1 MENIEYRVNQLE
13 EWRKEASE
21 IMSQLK
27 INNAV
32 NTEIVRDLKDGQ
44 KWATRFSIMSFA
56 GIVITIAINVF
67 KG

>member
-1 MENIEYRVNQLE
+1 MENMEYRVNQLE

-27 INNAV
+27 VTNAV
-32 NTEIVRDLKDGQ
+32 NTEIVRDLKDSQ
-44 KWATRFSIMSFA
+44 KWATRYSIMTFV
-56 GIVITIAINVF
+56 GIIVAIAINVL